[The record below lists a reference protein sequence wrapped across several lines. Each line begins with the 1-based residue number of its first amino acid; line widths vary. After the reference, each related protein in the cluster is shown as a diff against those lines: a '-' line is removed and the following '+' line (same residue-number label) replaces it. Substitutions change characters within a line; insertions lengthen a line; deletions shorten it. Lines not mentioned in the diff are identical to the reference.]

1 MGDQKSM
8 MDSDLDRTILDE
20 LYPEVEGVVCY
31 TESATMRWQ
40 GVRTTPLYKAQRIL
54 CCTGC

>member
-1 MGDQKSM
+1 M